1 MIIKT
6 LTALTLGLKAGTKV
20 TKWLMRE
27 DIAKANE
34 ILKKTPYIK
43 DVEFQSPVTLKTKGG
58 K

>member
-1 MIIKT
+1 
-6 LTALTLGLKAGTKV
+6 
-20 TKWLMRE
+20 MRE